1 MPEPDATPEAQP
13 NPSSPSAQPSDPTG
27 PQGSVGAGPSDA
39 ETGAQP
45 AGKTIA
51 DSVADLIQLFV
62 DYVRQETESVVRDKV
77 VLPTQKAGQV
87 VAFALAAAMTL
98 FLGIAFVAV
107 GSLMLLAYFV
117 GWIAALYIVGAVL
130 IGGAAGLSYA
140 KVRKLQS

>member
-1 MPEPDATPEAQP
+1 MPEPDVTPEAQP
-13 NPSSPSAQPSDPTG
+13 NPSAPSAQPGEPVGSQEPTG
-27 PQGSVGAGPSDA
+27 AGSNEAQAGP
-39 ETGAQP
+39 QP

-51 DSVADLIQLFV
+51 DSIADLIQLFV
-62 DYVRQETESVVRDKV
+62 DYVRQETESVVREKV
-77 VLPTQKAGQV
+77 VLPTQQAGQV

-130 IGGAAGLSYA
+130 IAGAGGLSYA

>member
-1 MPEPDATPEAQP
+1 MPEPDVTPESQP
-13 NPSSPSAQPSDPTG
+13 NPSAPSGRPGEPA
-27 PQGSVGAGPSDA
+27 GSREPGGAGPTDA
-39 ETGAQP
+39 GDAQP

-51 DSVADLIQLFV
+51 DSIADLIQLFV
-62 DYVRQETESVVRDKV
+62 DYVRQETESVVREKV
-77 VLPTQKAGQV
+77 VLPTQQAGQV

-130 IGGAAGLSYA
+130 IAGAAGLSYA